1 MRVKATLLAGIC
13 ASVIAFPVYAQD
25 TSPDSAPDRTE
36 NAGPVETG
44 NVIVVTAQ
52 RRAEALQNVPIA
64 VSAFTAEALEAQQID
79 NASDLQLTLPNV
91 TFSKGNFT
99 GSSFT
104 IRGVGDLCVGN
115 SCDSATGIH
124 VNGSPLFGTRL
135 FETEYFDLERVEVLR
150 GPQGTLFGRNAT
162 SGVVNFITA
171 KPDLS
176 GFHAKVEGE
185 YGNYQSIKA
194 KGMINVPLGD
204 TFGVRIAGFYLNR
217 DGYTKNLY
225 DGTSID
231 GRDMY
236 AIRGSLRWEPGPNT
250 TVDLM
255 GYYFRE
261 KDDRLR
267 IQKQQCQRDP
277 TGILGCLNNRRDFG
291 KVNGNATFPAVLGSR
306 EVFGLNGISP
316 ALGLGVGSLYGQDSN
331 FNTIEPDDVR
341 TVNTDFT
348 PEYFTD
354 EIQAQAHL
362 DQAFGNMNLSL
373 TGIYQKVRIES
384 RQDYNLDASSR
395 APLQQGLNSLAF
407 LAANGVPTGLPA
419 PFPAFVPGSA
429 AYFAPIAAALIPQGP
444 NGPLCTSNTNANGL
458 GAFGGDSVCSN
469 NPLAF
474 DRSNGQNE
482 AWSVEAIFSSDFDG
496 PINFLLGGIYANNEI
511 TNGDYYVNAF
521 AIDYFA
527 SIFGSFTGFA
537 STLDANPANDLPPA
551 YLGSP
556 YFRNHL
562 ERFKLKSYGIF
573 GEAYWDINDRLK
585 FTAGLRYNND
595 KKHDESNSVLAKIL
609 TPYTVQTN
617 IFDSPFAAGYDAD
630 TGATGLPGN
639 QQLRIRDVGFNE
651 FTGRAVLDFQ
661 ITPDN
666 LVYASYSRGY
676 KSGGINP
683 ALQFSIP
690 GVTESFDPEIV
701 DAFEIG
707 SKNTLGNGA
716 LQLNL
721 TGFYYKYKGLQL
733 SRILARTSINDN
745 INADIYGFEAEG
757 IVRPGPDTLINL
769 GFSYLHTKVTDDR
782 LFINQRD
789 PSGGLPN
796 SVIIKDIGEAFNCAV
811 VANSGGQAFANA
823 FVTQVNNGINTLKGL
838 TAANGLRGPTPF
850 PSDANLGAATGAF
863 SLCSVLETAAAG
875 TGGAITVYG
884 GGVPISLKGNEL
896 PQAPNFKASMGIQHT
911 IRMNSGMTLVPRAD
925 VTYTGESYGNIFN
938 GRVNK
943 VQSYIQANAQVQL
956 NGVDDRWYARAF
968 VQNIFDSNA
977 TTGLYLTDQSSGLFT
992 NIFTLDPRRYGVA
1005 AGVSF

>member
-1 MRVKATLLAGIC
+1 MRVKATLLAGIS
-13 ASVIAFPVYAQD
+13 ASVIAFPAYAQD
-25 TSPDSAPDRTE
+25 VSPQSPPDRTE

-124 VNGSPLFGTRL
+124 VNGSPVFGTRL

-162 SGVVNFITA
+162 SGVVNFVTA
-171 KPDLS
+171 KPSLS
-176 GFHAKVEGE
+176 EFQGKIEGE
-185 YGNYQSIKA
+185 YGNFNSIKA
-194 KGMINVPLGD
+194 KGMINVPFAETLGLR
-204 TFGVRIAGFYLNR
+204 VAGFYLNR
-217 DGYTKNLY
+217 DGYTKNLF
-225 DGTSID
+225 DDSRID

-236 AIRGSLRWEPGPNT
+236 AVRGSLRWEPGPNT

-267 IQKQQCQRDP
+267 IQKQLCQRDP
-277 TGILGCLNNRRDFG
+277 TGVLGCLNNRRDFA

-316 ALGLGVGSLYGQDSN
+316 ALGLGVGSLYGQDAN
-331 FNTIEPDDVR
+331 FNAVEPDDVR

-354 EIQAQAHL
+354 EIQAQAHI
-362 DQAFGNMNLSL
+362 DQSLGNLNLSL

-384 RQDYNLDASSR
+384 RQDYNLDVASRSSIQ
-395 APLQQGLNSLAF
+395 PGLNALAF
-407 LAANGVPTGLPA
+407 IAANGVPTGLPA

-444 NGPLCTSNTNANGL
+444 NGPLCTSNTNPNGL
-458 GAFGGDSVCSN
+458 GAFGGDSICSN
-469 NPLAF
+469 TPQAF
-474 DRSNGQNE
+474 DRSNGRNE
-482 AWSVEAIFSSDFDG
+482 AWSAEAILSSDFDG
-496 PINFLLGGIYANNEI
+496 PINFLVGGIYAQNEI
-511 TNGDYYVNAF
+511 RNGDYYVNAF

-527 SIFGSFTGFA
+527 SLFGSFTTFA
-537 STLDANPANDLPPA
+537 TTVDANPANNLPPSF
-551 YLGSP
+551 LGSP

-573 GEAYWDINDRLK
+573 GEVYWDINDRLK
-585 FTAGLRYNND
+585 LTAGLRYNND
-595 KKHDESNSVLAKIL
+595 KKHDESNSTLANFL
-609 TPYTVQTN
+609 VPYSTTTD
-617 IFDSPFAAGYDAD
+617 IFDSPFASGFDAD
-630 TGATGLPGN
+630 STTPGA
-639 QQLRIRDVGFNE
+639 QQLRIRDVKFDE
-651 FTGRAVLDFQ
+651 FTGRAVVDFQ
-661 ITPDN
+661 VSPDN
-666 LVYASYSRGY
+666 LIYASYSRGY

-683 ALQFSIP
+683 SLQVTIP
-690 GVTESFDPEIV
+690 GITESFDPEIV
-701 DAFEIG
+701 NAFEVG
-707 SKNTLGNGA
+707 SKNTFGNGA

-733 SRILARTSINDN
+733 SRIVARTSINDN
-745 INADIYGFEAEG
+745 INADIYGFEAEAV
-757 IVRPGPDTLINL
+757 VRPGPDTLINM
-769 GFSYLHTKVTDDR
+769 GFSYLKTKVTDDT

-796 SVIIKDIGEAFNCAV
+796 SVIIKDIGQAFNCAV
-811 VANSGGQAFANA
+811 VANSGGQALANA
-823 FVTQVNNGINTLKGL
+823 FVTQVNNGINASRGL

-850 PSDANLGAATGAF
+850 PADANVGAGAGAF
-863 SLCSVLETAAAG
+863 SSCAALEAAAAG

-884 GGVPISLKGNEL
+884 GGVPVSIKGNSL
-896 PQAPNFKASMGIQHT
+896 PQAPNFKASIGAQHT

-925 VTYTGESYGNIFN
+925 VTYTGESFGNIFN
-938 GRVNK
+938 GQVNK

-956 NGVDDRWYARAF
+956 NGVDDRWYVRAF
-968 VQNIFDSNA
+968 IQNIFDSSA
-977 TTGLYLTDQSSGLFT
+977 TTGLYLTDQSSGLYT
-992 NIFTLDPRRYGVA
+992 NIFTLEPRRYGIA
-1005 AGVSF
+1005 AGFNF

>member
-1 MRVKATLLAGIC
+1 MRVKAALFAGAC
-13 ASVIAFPVYAQD
+13 ASVVAFPAFAQD
-25 TSPDSAPDRTE
+25 TSPSDNDSVATND
-36 NAGPVETG
+36 G
-44 NVIVVTAQ
+44 VIVVTAQ
-52 RRAEALQNVPIA
+52 RRAQALQNVPIA

-162 SGVVNFITA
+162 SGVINFITA

-176 GFHAKVEGE
+176 GFHAKAEGE
-185 YGNYQSIKA
+185 YGNFNSIKA
-194 KGMINVPLGD
+194 KGMINLPLGE
-204 TFGVRIAGFYLNR
+204 TMGVRVAGFYLNR
-217 DGYTKNLY
+217 DGYTKNLF
-225 DGTSID
+225 DNSRID

-267 IQKQQCQRDP
+267 IQKQLCQRDP
-277 TGILGCLNNRRDFG
+277 TGVLGCLNNRLDFG

-306 EVFGLNGISP
+306 EVFGLNGIPP
-316 ALGLGVGSLYGQDSN
+316 ALGLGVGSLYGQDGN
-331 FNTIEPDDVR
+331 FSTIEPTDVR

-362 DQAFGNMNLSL
+362 DQAFGNFNLSL

-384 RQDYNLDASSR
+384 RQDYNLDVANR

-407 LAANGVPTGLPA
+407 LAASGIPG
-419 PFPAFVPGSA
+419 VPGSA

-444 NGPLCTSNTNANGL
+444 NGPLCTSDTVATGL
-458 GAFGGDSVCSN
+458 GAFGGDSICSST
-469 NPLAF
+469 PQAF
-474 DRSNGQNE
+474 DRSNGRSQS
-482 AWSVEAIFSSDFDG
+482 WSAEAIVSTDFDG
-496 PINFLLGGIYANNEI
+496 PFNFLVGGIYAQNEI

-527 SIFGSFTGFA
+527 SLFGTFTALG
-537 STLDANPANDLPPA
+537 SGRPPS

-556 YFRNHL
+556 FFRNHL

-573 GEAYWDINDRLK
+573 GEAYVDISDRLK
-585 FTAGLRYNND
+585 FTAGIRYNND
-595 KKHDESNSVLAKIL
+595 KKHDESNSTLASFL
-609 TPYTVQTN
+609 VPYSVQTD
-617 IFDSPFAAGYDAD
+617 IFDSPYAAAFDAD
-630 TGATGLPGN
+630 SGATGIPGA
-639 QQLRIRDVGFNE
+639 QRFRIRDVGFDE

-661 ITPDN
+661 LTPDN
-666 LVYASYSRGY
+666 LLYASYSRGY

-690 GVTESFDPEIV
+690 GVTEAFNPEIV

-707 SKNTLGNGA
+707 SKNAFGNGA

-721 TGFYYKYKGLQL
+721 TGFYYKYAGLQL

-745 INADIYGFEAEG
+745 INADIFGFEAEAV
-757 IVRPGPDTLINL
+757 VRPGPDTLVNL
-769 GFSYLHTKVTDDR
+769 GFSYLNTKVTDDK

-796 SVIIKDIGEAFNCAV
+796 SVIIKDIGQAFNCAV
-811 VANSGGQAFANA
+811 VANAGGQAAANG
-823 FVTQVNNGINTLKGL
+823 FVTAVNNGINASKGL
-838 TAANGLRGPTPF
+838 TAANGLRGPTAF
-850 PSDANLGAATGAF
+850 PTDSNLGAATGAF
-863 SLCSVLETAAAG
+863 SSCAALEAAAAG

-884 GGVPISLKGNEL
+884 GGVPISIKGNKL

-911 IRMNSGMTLVPRAD
+911 IRMNSRMTLVPRAD

-943 VQSYIQANAQVQL
+943 VPSYVQANAQIQL
-956 NGVDDRWYARAF
+956 NGVDDRWYVRGF
-968 VQNIFDSNA
+968 IQNIFDSNA
-977 TTGLYLTDQSSGLFT
+977 TTGLYLTDQSSGLYT
-992 NIFTLDPRRYGVA
+992 NIFTLEPRRYGIA
-1005 AGVSF
+1005 AGVNF

>member
-13 ASVIAFPVYAQD
+13 ASVMAVPAYAQD
-25 TSPDSAPDRTE
+25 TSPDSAPDQTE

-176 GFHAKVEGE
+176 GFHAKAEGE
-185 YGNYQSIKA
+185 YANYNSVKV
-194 KGMINVPLGD
+194 KGMVNLPVGD
-204 TFGVRIAGFYLNR
+204 TFGVRLAGFYLNR
-217 DGYTKNLY
+217 GGYTKNLF
-225 DGTSID
+225 DNSRID

-277 TGILGCLNNRRDFG
+277 TGVLGCLNNRRDFG
-291 KVNGNATFPAVLGSR
+291 KVNGNATFPSVLGSR
-306 EVFGLNGISP
+306 EVFGLNGIPP
-316 ALGLGVGSLYGQDSN
+316 ALGLGVGSLYGQDAN

-362 DQAFGNMNLSL
+362 DQSFGNINLSL

-384 RQDYNLDASSR
+384 RQDYNLDVASR
-395 APLQQGLNSLAF
+395 ASIQPGLNSLAF
-407 LAANGVPTGLPA
+407 VAANGVPTGLPA

-458 GAFGGDSVCSN
+458 GVFGGDGVCAN
-469 NPLAF
+469 GPLAF

-482 AWSVEAIFSSDFDG
+482 AWSAEAILSTDFDG
-496 PINFLLGGIYANNEI
+496 PINFLVGGIYAQNTI
-511 TNGDYYVNAF
+511 KNGDYYVNAF

-527 SIFGSFTGFA
+527 SLFGSFSTFA
-537 STLDANPANDLPPA
+537 TTTNASPDLPPSF
-551 YLGSP
+551 LGSP

-562 ERFKLKSYGIF
+562 ERFRLKSYGIF

-585 FTAGLRYNND
+585 FTAGIRYNND
-595 KKHDESNSVLAKIL
+595 KKHDVSNSTLANFL
-609 TPYTVQTN
+609 VPYSTTTN
-617 IFDSPFAAGYDAD
+617 IFDSPFAGTYDAD
-630 TGATGLPGN
+630 TGATGLPGP
-639 QQLRIRDVGFNE
+639 QQFRVRDVSFDE

-683 ALQFSIP
+683 ALQVIIP
-690 GVTESFDPEIV
+690 GVTESFAPEIV
-701 DAFEIG
+701 DAFEVG
-707 SKNTLGNGA
+707 SKNTFANGA
-716 LQLNL
+716 MQLNL

-733 SRILARTSINDN
+733 SRIVARTSLNDN
-745 INADIYGFEAEG
+745 INADIYGVEAEAV
-757 IVRPGPDTLINL
+757 IRPGPDTLVNL

-796 SVIIKDIGEAFNCAV
+796 SVIIKDIGQAFNCAV
-811 VANSGGQAFANA
+811 VGTSQAAANA
-823 FVTQVNNGINTLKGL
+823 FVTNVNNGINASKGL

-850 PSDANLGAATGAF
+850 PTDSNLGAATGAF
-863 SLCSVLETAAAG
+863 SSCDALVAAAANPAL
-875 TGGAITVYG
+875 GGSITVYG
-884 GGVPISLKGNEL
+884 GGVPISIKGNEL

-938 GRVNK
+938 GRINK

-956 NGVDDRWYARAF
+956 NGVDDKWFVRAF

-992 NIFTLDPRRYGVA
+992 NIFTLEPRRYGIA
-1005 AGVSF
+1005 AGVNF